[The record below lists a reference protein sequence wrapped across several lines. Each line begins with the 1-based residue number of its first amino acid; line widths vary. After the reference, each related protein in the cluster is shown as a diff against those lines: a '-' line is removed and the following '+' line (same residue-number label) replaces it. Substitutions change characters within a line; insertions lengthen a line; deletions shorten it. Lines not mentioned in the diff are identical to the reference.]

1 MGRAYTTVELKTTYF
16 EKRLKNMD
24 LIKSQTLIR
33 SDGSEVEAKSALSEK
48 DLVLIYF
55 SAKWC
60 PQSERYTPML
70 KEFYEKVSNK
80 GVEVIFA
87 SWDKSSE
94 EMLSN
99 MKESHGDWLAL
110 KHDFDGLTEKSSGIR
125 EELEEKFDVEDL
137 PTLVVMRADGT
148 MVTENGVEDI
158 IDEEASDVIEEWK
171 VRGTDADNF
180 CEIVKGS
187 NLIKA
192 DESSKPINEV
202 LAGKD
207 TILIYFSGHWCPPC
221 KRFTPLLKKFY
232 DESAEKGVE
241 VIFVSSDRSSEDMI
255 NYMKESHGD
264 WYAFEHGPKIG
275 KRLKKKFKVEGIP
288 TLVVMKPDGTV

>member
-1 MGRAYTTVELKTTYF
+1 MGRTYKTVELKTTYF

-70 KEFYEKVSNK
+70 KEFYKKVSDK
-80 GVEVIFA
+80 GVEIIFA

-110 KHDFDGLTEKSSGIR
+110 KYDFDGLADPMCTYNMTKQRYAVQKLYKCATCDMDSQGYCICEVCIKTCHDGHETSMSEN
-125 EELEEKFDVEDL
+125 EE
-137 PTLVVMRADGT
+137 GY
-148 MVTENGVEDI
+148 G
-158 IDEEASDVIEEWK
+158 
-171 VRGTDADNF
+171 GGF
-180 CEIVKGS
+180 CDC
-187 NLIKA
+187 A
-192 DESSKPINEV
+192 DE
-202 LAGKD
+202 G
-207 TILIYFSGHWCPPC
+207 
-221 KRFTPLLKKFY
+221 
-232 DESAEKGVE
+232 
-241 VIFVSSDRSSEDMI
+241 SD
-255 NYMKESHGD
+255 
-264 WYAFEHGPKIG
+264 G
-275 KRLKKKFKVEGIP
+275 KRICKNLRGMQSISLFQLPKYLNNYFRLHICQSFRP
-288 TLVVMKPDGTV
+288 SFCQT